1 MTKTHTNSLNMRG
14 RSDDSVKSVNALK
27 VMVSCPACMT
37 QFDAATTIQQV
48 LEDHA
53 GAQVAARQAK
63 LMQKEAELAKGQAA
77 MEATVEEQ
85 VSQRLDT
92 ERTKLSETA
101 RAAIR
106 EEFVAQIQAK
116 EDEAAEIRK
125 KLKDAQKK
133 ELDVMAQKRQLEAQ
147 EAELQLEF
155 QRKLEAERKAIRE
168 SMQAQA
174 DQQRQTALAAQE
186 AELTALRRSTE
197 AAKTQEKE
205 LARQAAELAREKANV
220 EALVS
225 KRIEAERGALSAKAQ
240 AVAREDFAAQLEAK
254 ESEAAASRTKLQAAA
269 KKELEFLQEKRQ
281 LEEATAELDLTV
293 ERRISKE
300 RQQIRQDATTKAQ
313 EQMELALRQKEL
325 LVEDMRDKMEKMKR
339 RLDQGSQQ
347 AQGEAQ
353 ELLLEEQLRQAFPV
367 DLFREVAKGVEGAD
381 VLQTVRDAQGREC
394 GTILWESKRTKNWA
408 EAWLAKLQADRARE
422 NASIAA
428 LATQAL
434 PKGIAGI
441 GLLDDVWVCAFSD
454 AVPLALV
461 LRQWMMETAVV
472 RRSLENQQ
480 DKRGMVYAYLTSSEF
495 RSRVTAVVYAWR
507 QMLEGHFNE
516 RKAMEKLWAERERL
530 LRMAMAG
537 MQGLQGDL
545 QAIAGAEI
553 EMLPASEEG
562 IRELEFI
569 SDATQVP
576 SISTAV
582 LEPLGDASAANLPVG
597 ETATSKE
604 ERFLAA
610 LSHMGG
616 KATNSSLRETLKMTG
631 ADYEETKLHLVFRGM
646 VISGQGRAGVRL
658 QPGA

>member
-1 MTKTHTNSLNMRG
+1 MTKNHTNSPNTRG
-14 RSDDSVKSVNALK
+14 RSNDPDNSVNALK
-27 VMVSCPACMT
+27 VMVSCPSCMT
-37 QFDAATTIQQV
+37 QFDAATTIQQM

-53 GAQVAARQAK
+53 GAQVAARQAE
-63 LMQKEAELAKGQAA
+63 LMRKEAELAKGQAA
-77 MEATVEEQ
+77 MEEE
-85 VSQRLDT
+85 VRQRLDT
-92 ERTKLSETA
+92 ELTKLSETA

-106 EEFVAQIQAK
+106 EEFVAQLQAK
-116 EDEAAEIRK
+116 ENESAEIRK

-133 ELDVMAQKRQLEAQ
+133 ELDVMAQKRQFEAQ

-155 QRKLEAERKAIRE
+155 QRQLEAERKAIRE

-197 AAKTQEKE
+197 AAKTQGKE

-220 EALVS
+220 ETLVS
-225 KRIEAERGALSAKAQ
+225 KRIEAERGALSAK
-240 AVAREDFAAQLEAK
+240 VREDFAAQLEAK
-254 ESEAAASRTKLQAAA
+254 EIEAAASRTKLKAAV
-269 KKELEFLQEKRQ
+269 KKELELLKEKRQ

-293 ERRISKE
+293 ERRISEE

-313 EQMELALRQKEL
+313 EQMDLALRQKEL

-408 EAWLAKLQADRARE
+408 EAWLAKLQADRVRE

-461 LRQWMMETAVV
+461 LRQWMMETAVA

-495 RSRVTAVVYAWR
+495 RSRVTTVVNAWR
-507 QMLEGHFNE
+507 QMLETHFKE

-553 EMLPASEEG
+553 EMLPASDEG

-576 SISTAV
+576 SISTSV
-582 LEPLGDASAANLPVG
+582 VEPPGDAGATNLPVG

-616 KATNSSLRETLKMTG
+616 KATNSSLQAALKMTG
-631 ADYEETKLHLVFRGM
+631 ADYDETKLRLVFRGM
-646 VISGQGRAGVRL
+646 VVSGQGRAGVRL
-658 QPGA
+658 RPSA